1 MKNIRF
7 ILYVS
12 MLLIFP
18 FVGKSETDPD
28 WSCDIHA
35 YQYDMS
41 VYLSLQKDGE
51 SVLGDYLVAA
61 FCGEECRGIAELQTV
76 KEATFYYIRIRSQK
90 SSGESISFKVYDRSV
105 GKEQKASGTLSFASL
120 EQVGYP
126 SQPWI
131 LTLPTVVDPEN
142 GLDDIDETTQ
152 EIVLTGTWT
161 QEKID
166 QLIERIHKEGDGG
179 NSELS
184 TVDMGEVIFDDNVSL
199 DGLFS
204 NCENLTSV
212 ILPDL
217 SAVEQV
223 PDNTFEG
230 VNPNCLVF
238 VTDDQKVPDTWR
250 EQVNVVVDG
259 EIEQLVLVE
268 DKPFHSPLPF
278 YAEQA
283 VYRRT
288 FTNNRPEENP
298 TEAGWETI
306 CLPFDVNIV
315 MYGKNELVPVLAA
328 GEVSDGDFHIATLTD
343 RGFELFSGKDGICM
357 EANTPYVLNMISPDG
372 IAIEGEVSFIAKGGV
387 QIAATQ
393 PCYIKGNSQQSL
405 VGVYRLTNSGKNDY
419 VMNEKGDAFVKSDM
433 SVPPFEAFLRSQTGS
448 SSSVPVVLFI
458 PVSGVQLPFKVM
470 SIEVG
475 ETVTFTVMVTPEN
488 ATNPNVI
495 WSSSDKRVATVSSSG
510 LVTGVKAGTT
520 TITVRTEDGDF
531 TATCVVT
538 VTKDN
543 DSNPDSPDDPDNP
556 VDPDPDVPDNPDD
569 PTDNESVKTMSIQVY
584 PTQVVDY
591 VHVGVLPAKSHL
603 ILFNIAGKPVR
614 QMLSCEGNVDL
625 FMGDQPAGF
634 YLLYI
639 IMGEKEKQVVKLIK
653 RNR

>member
-393 PCYIKGNSQQSL
+393 PCYIKGNSQQNL

-495 WSSSDKRVATVSSSG
+495 WSSSDERVATVSSSG

-543 DSNPDSPDDPDNP
+543 GSNPDSPDDPDNSD
-556 VDPDPDVPDNPDD
+556 DPDPDVPDNPDD

>member
-495 WSSSDKRVATVSSSG
+495 WSSSDERVATVSSSG

-543 DSNPDSPDDPDNP
+543 GSNPDSPDDPDNSD
-556 VDPDPDVPDNPDD
+556 DPDPDVPDNPDD

>member
-105 GKEQKASGTLSFASL
+105 GKEQKASGTLFFASL

-495 WSSSDKRVATVSSSG
+495 WSSSDERVATVSSSG

-543 DSNPDSPDDPDNP
+543 GSNPDSPDDPDNSD
-556 VDPDPDVPDNPDD
+556 DPDPDVPDNPDD

>member
-35 YQYDMS
+35 YQYYMS

-495 WSSSDKRVATVSSSG
+495 WSSSDERVATVSSSG

-543 DSNPDSPDDPDNP
+543 GSNPDSPDDPDNSD
-556 VDPDPDVPDNPDD
+556 DPDPDVPDNPDD

-584 PTQVVDY
+584 PTQVVYY
-591 VHVGVLPAKSHL
+591 VHVRVVPAKSHL

>member
-495 WSSSDKRVATVSSSG
+495 WSSSDERVATVSSSG

-543 DSNPDSPDDPDNP
+543 GSNPDSPDDPDNSD
-556 VDPDPDVPDNPDD
+556 DPDPDVPDNPDD

-614 QMLSCEGNVDL
+614 HMLSCEGNVDL

>member
-166 QLIERIHKEGDGG
+166 QLIERIHKEDDGG

-393 PCYIKGNSQQSL
+393 PCYIKGNSQQNL

-495 WSSSDKRVATVSSSG
+495 WSSSDERVATVSSSG

-543 DSNPDSPDDPDNP
+543 GSNPDSPDDPDNSD
-556 VDPDPDVPDNPDD
+556 DPDPDVPDNPDD

>member
-217 SAVEQV
+217 SAVEQA

-495 WSSSDKRVATVSSSG
+495 WSSSDERVATVSSSG

-543 DSNPDSPDDPDNP
+543 GSNPDSPDDPDNSD
-556 VDPDPDVPDNPDD
+556 DPDPDVPDNPDD